1 MVVMIAYQPLSLK
14 GLMPH
19 PVIRGHRSILILAWI
34 LLLIQLVHAVCS
46 CLLLASMPTSS
57 PEMIEVLSNPQ
68 LSCPFLC
75 PFRFLSLNCSGTSE
89 FQAGRTLEVGK
100 GFFDHSGMLPGPRK
114 KASSGHWACTHWMLL
129 TRPLARDSVCLCNL
143 QGRWCYSYFREE
155 TGVQRLRNLL
165 GPSS

>member
-1 MVVMIAYQPLSLK
+1 MRGKAFSPLSILQLTYWSNFK
-14 GLMPH
+14 SKNFKKH
-19 PVIRGHRSILILAWI
+19 KVDGHVHFTISAVSTSMWAVVSTSFSILTHVTV
-34 LLLIQLVHAVCS
+34 LLLQI
-46 CLLLASMPTSS
+46 
-57 PEMIEVLSNPQ
+57 
-68 LSCPFLC
+68 PFLC

-129 TRPLARDSVCLCNL
+129 TRPLARDSMCLCNL
-143 QGRWCYSYFREE
+143 QGRWCYSYSREE
-155 TGVQRLRNLL
+155 TGVQRLRSLP